1 MKRKMKRLL
10 YYLFFCI
17 SICFSS
23 AAYAQRSD
31 DVETSYD
38 SLVIIAFKEPFEA
51 EIPISRYAFLLAM
64 QSGEDRMDT
73 TIVCKYDIAN
83 FEYLF
88 NSCPKLSYCFPT
100 SNEIILDLDYKKEES
115 FILSPRNDQGDNRML
130 IIMCRNSSKKFLWFT
145 TSGFY
150 IDSGYYSYSNDLIQ
164 FMKKWTKCLD

>member
-10 YYLFFCI
+10 YYLSFCI

-23 AAYAQRSD
+23 AVYAQRSD

-83 FEYLF
+83 FESLV
-88 NSCPKLSYCFPT
+88 S
-100 SNEIILDLDYKKEES
+100 
-115 FILSPRNDQGDNRML
+115 
-130 IIMCRNSSKKFLWFT
+130 
-145 TSGFY
+145 
-150 IDSGYYSYSNDLIQ
+150 
-164 FMKKWTKCLD
+164 